1 MVEIKIQKLKRI
13 IEKHFKSRKL
23 KLDKIVLFGS
33 YAEGKQNADSDVD
46 ILLISRSFRDKNY
59 DSRFIPILDLN
70 KELVRNLDKPVDLLY
85 YSDEEWENDQSL
97 IIREAKR
104 HGKVIYG

>member
-1 MVEIKIQKLKRI
+1 MAEIKIQKLKRI
-13 IEKHFKSRKL
+13 IEKHFESSKL

-33 YAEGKQNADSDVD
+33 YAEGKQKADSDVD
-46 ILLISRSFRDKNY
+46 ILLISRNFRDKNY
-59 DSRFIPILDLN
+59 DNRFIPILDLN
-70 KELVRNLDKPVDLLY
+70 KELVKNLNKPVDLLY

-97 IIREAKR
+97 IIREAKQ